1 MRDPQTPAE
10 AIKPRGTRRIGSA
23 DTESRALLLRAAEEL
38 MREEGYAQ
46 VTSRKL
52 ASRAGLKPQLVHY
65 YFSTMDDLFEE
76 LFNQAKQR
84 QLSALDR
91 AMHQPDPLV
100 ALFEVTCDP
109 TTAALQLEFL
119 ALANHRKRLKTLIR
133 DFGAELNAR
142 EAAILDQ
149 ELRRRNIAT
158 AGFSPEQLATLF
170 QTAARGLAFSGSF
183 NSDRFSSARD
193 AVIGWLRLDP

>member
-1 MRDPQTPAE
+1 MRDQDTSADV
-10 AIKPRGTRRIGSA
+10 IKPKGTRRIGGA
-23 DTESRALLLRAAEEL
+23 DTESRARLLRTAEEL

-65 YFSTMDDLFEE
+65 YFRTMDDLFEE
-76 LFNQAKQR
+76 LFNQATRR
-84 QLSALDR
+84 QLAALDWVTQ
-91 AMHQPDPLV
+91 QPEPLV
-100 ALFEVTCDP
+100 ALFELTCDP

-119 ALANHRKRLKTLIR
+119 ALANHRKRLQTLIR

-142 EAAILDQ
+142 EAAILDG
-149 ELRRRNIAT
+149 ELRRRNITT
-158 AGFSPEQLATLF
+158 ASFSPEQLATLF

-193 AVIGWLRLDP
+193 AVIA